1 MACVAPAGQVVQMS
15 CGCHVTRWLV
25 TNMEVISV
33 DEAFTKFVGHGR
45 TQWKYFF
52 VINICSIISAFHIY
66 ATTFVDFTPAW
77 RCQDKGTINS
87 VDLCNYVESDSC
99 TIEYED
105 GSLKTSVM
113 EASGTVSVL

>member
-1 MACVAPAGQVVQMS
+1 
-15 CGCHVTRWLV
+15 
-25 TNMEVISV
+25 MEAISV

-45 TQWKYFF
+45 AQWKYFF

-99 TIEYED
+99 TIEYKD

-113 EASGTVSVL
+113 EVSGAVSVL